1 MLAVLVAGR
10 TSRGLLMKQSGVE
23 CCNMRGMS
31 KAERVVRQSVSL
43 PRRVAGRVRVIA
55 RRRKTSTNKVLV
67 DLVETGLETKEAE
80 RKRVFDLARRYKECS
95 DPVES
100 DRLGEELVRLI
111 FGE

>member
-1 MLAVLVAGR
+1 M
-10 TSRGLLMKQSGVE
+10 T
-23 CCNMRGMS
+23 

-55 RRRKTSTNKVLV
+55 KRRKTSASKVLL
-67 DLVETGLETKEAE
+67 DLVETGLEAKEAE
-80 RKRVFDLARRYKECS
+80 KRHFFEVARRYKECS

-100 DRLGEELVRLI
+100 ERLGEELGRLI